1 MTKKDKNF
9 PFFVVSKNER
19 KKKVYERKDK
29 RSMCRKGE
37 TRKERTKE
45 KRKRKNIVFLTKNK
59 KKINE
64 TKKQPKILQNK
75 FKF

>member
-19 KKKVYERKDK
+19 KKKVYERKEK

-45 KRKRKNIVFLTKNK
+45 KRKRKNIVF
-59 KKINE
+59 
-64 TKKQPKILQNK
+64 
-75 FKF
+75 

>member
-1 MTKKDKNF
+1 
-9 PFFVVSKNER
+9 
-19 KKKVYERKDK
+19 
-29 RSMCRKGE
+29 MCRKGE

-45 KRKRKNIVFLTKNK
+45 KRKRKNIVFLTKNE

>member
-1 MTKKDKNF
+1 MTKKDKNL

-19 KKKVYERKDK
+19 KKKVYERKEK
-29 RSMCRKGE
+29 SSKCRKGE
-37 TRKERTKE
+37 TRNERTKE

-64 TKKQPKILQNK
+64 TKK
-75 FKF
+75 